1 MLCNYAKKVGFNI
14 HVDSLCCVTV
24 ISVTLYI
31 TDGEATGELLLGR
44 NSVNNENADIWL
56 ATSRVPRKQ
65 LML

>member
-24 ISVTLYI
+24 ISVTLSI

-44 NSVNNENADIWL
+44 NSVNNENADI
-56 ATSRVPRKQ
+56 
-65 LML
+65 